1 MVESDINLQLDEMCC
16 MSFIFLPTSGI
27 VELAFDSIS
36 AEAFFV
42 IRSLIPLNCCLT
54 KSIL

>member
-1 MVESDINLQLDEMCC
+1 MAESDINLQLDEMCC
-16 MSFIFLPTSGI
+16 MSFILLPISGI
-27 VELAFDSIS
+27 VGLAFDSIS
-36 AEAFFV
+36 AEAFLV